1 MFARRRLGLNTV
13 ARPSV
18 SCWRTSAFAGRCGKK
33 RIDVVLFITWGWI
46 KTIQNLYIK
55 VIQYLYPLYI
65 IMITSLIS
73 YFLLGRKSPLQA
85 ILLFTRVPSVWP
97 ITTLNSDPTAFIP
110 ASSKGCIFPVFSA
123 KNVVSTQMQWSF
135 FGCEHCFFPP
145 LHVGQKCVH
154 IYVSEIA
161 FLPD

>member
-1 MFARRRLGLNTV
+1 
-13 ARPSV
+13 
-18 SCWRTSAFAGRCGKK
+18 
-33 RIDVVLFITWGWI
+33 
-46 KTIQNLYIK
+46 
-55 VIQYLYPLYI
+55 
-65 IMITSLIS
+65 MITSLIS

-85 ILLFTRVPSVWP
+85 ILLFTRVPSFWP

-110 ASSKGCIFPVFSA
+110 ASSKGCIFSLLFQQKMLFQPKCNDLFLAASIVFF
-123 KNVVSTQMQWSF
+123 QQ
-135 FGCEHCFFPP
+135 